1 MGRHNKPSN
10 SKVKRNSV
18 IAMAGL
24 VPTGLVTTATATGM
38 PVSIPLLTTAK
49 ASPIAE
55 PPAEQEASAPAQ
67 AEAIPEPAAATPAF
81 VTAPVPA
88 PAPEPAPAPVAA
100 PLPDG
105 PLGIPA
111 INYAAYRSA
120 ERTMAERN
128 AGCGISWMQIAGVG
142 RVESSHAN
150 GGRADERG
158 NLIEPIIGLPLDGS
172 LPGQAV
178 IMDTDGG
185 ALDGD
190 TVYDRAVG
198 PTQFIPTTWAQYG
211 IDGNGDGV
219 ADPQNLYDAAASTAN
234 YLCDGT
240 DMRDIGSATR
250 AILRYNNS
258 MAYVA
263 NVTAWSLAYSTG
275 IDPSPTDLPRIH

>member
-1 MGRHNKPSN
+1 MGRHNKKTD
-10 SKVKRNSV
+10 SKARRNSV
-18 IAMAGL
+18 IAIAGL
-24 VPTGLVTTATATGM
+24 VPAGLVTTANATGA
-38 PVSIPLLTTAK
+38 PVSIPLLTAAE
-49 ASPIAE
+49 ASPLTETPTAE
-55 PPAEQEASAPAQ
+55 PVHKD
-67 AEAIPEPAAATPAF
+67 ITPEPAAATPA
-81 VTAPVPA
+81 VAIA
-88 PAPEPAPAPVAA
+88 HEPAPEPVLE

-111 INYAAYRSA
+111 VNYDAYRAA
-120 ERTMAERN
+120 ERVLAERDP
-128 AGCGISWMQIAGVG
+128 GCGISWMQVAGVG

-150 GGRADERG
+150 GGKADEKG
-158 NLIEPIIGLPLDGS
+158 DLIDPIIGLPLDGS

-198 PTQFIPTTWAQYG
+198 PTQFIPTTWAHYG
-211 IDGNGDGV
+211 TDGNGDGI
-219 ADPQNLYDAAASTAN
+219 ADPQNLYDAAASTAT
-234 YLCDGT
+234 YLCDGGT
-240 DMRDIGSATR
+240 DMRDITSATK

-275 IDPSPTDLPRIH
+275 VNPSSADLPRIH

>member
-1 MGRHNKPSN
+1 MGRHSKPSN
-10 SKVKRNSV
+10 SKIRRNSV
-18 IAMAGL
+18 IALTGL
-24 VPTGLVTTATATGM
+24 VPTGLVTAATATGA
-38 PVSIPLLTTAK
+38 PADVPLHTTA
-49 ASPIAE
+49 SAE
-55 PPAEQEASAPAQ
+55 PITDAPT
-67 AEAIPEPAAATPAF
+67 EPAAEAVVAQAAAAVPEAAVVPATLA
-81 VTAPVPA
+81 PA
-88 PAPEPAPAPVAA
+88 PAPAPA

-105 PLGIPA
+105 PLGMPA
-111 INYAAYRSA
+111 INYDAYRSA
-120 ERTMAERN
+120 ERVLAERDP
-128 AGCGISWMQIAGVG
+128 GCGITWMQVAGVG

-150 GGRADERG
+150 GGRADDKG
-158 NLIEPIIGLPLDGS
+158 NLLEPIIGLPLNGS
-172 LPGQAV
+172 LPGQAT

-198 PTQFIPTTWAQYG
+198 PTQFIPTTWAQFG

-234 YLCDGT
+234 YLCDGGT
-240 DMRDIGSATR
+240 DMRDIASATK

-275 IDPSPTDLPRIH
+275 INPSAADLPRIH

>member
-1 MGRHNKPSN
+1 VGRHTKPTE
-10 SKVKRNSV
+10 SKAKRNSV
-18 IAMAGL
+18 IALAGL
-24 VPTGLVTTATATGM
+24 VPTGLVTAANAGGATITL
-38 PVSIPLLTTAK
+38 PFLTTAK
-49 ASPIAE
+49 ASPLTDA
-55 PPAEQEASAPAQ
+55 PAEQ
-67 AEAIPEPAAATPAF
+67 
-81 VTAPVPA
+81 A
-88 PAPEPAPAPVAA
+88 PAPEPEAIVPEPATATPAFAAAPAPAPAAA
-100 PLPDG
+100 PEPLPEG

-111 INYAAYRSA
+111 INYDAYRSA
-120 ERTMAERN
+120 ERVLAERN
-128 AGCGISWMQIAGVG
+128 PTCGISWMQVAGVG

-150 GGRADERG
+150 GGKADERG

-198 PTQFIPTTWAQYG
+198 PTQFIPSTWALYG
-211 IDGNGDGV
+211 TDGNGDGV
-219 ADPQNLYDAAASTAN
+219 ADPQNLYDAAASTAT
-234 YLCDGT
+234 YLCDGGT
-240 DMRDIGSATR
+240 NMRDIVSATK

-275 IDPSPTDLPRIH
+275 VNPSSADLPRIH

>member
-1 MGRHNKPSN
+1 MGRHSKPSE
-10 SKVKRNSV
+10 SKAKRNSL
-18 IAMAGL
+18 IALTGL
-24 VPTGLVTTATATGM
+24 VPTGLVTAATATGT
-38 PVSIPLLTTAK
+38 PASIPLLTAAD
-49 ASPIAE
+49 ASPITGD
-55 PPAEQEASAPAQ
+55 PTPADATTDPAVVT
-67 AEAIPEPAAATPAF
+67 APEPVDATPAF
-81 VTAPVPA
+81 AAAPA
-88 PAPEPAPAPVAA
+88 PAPEPVAAPA

-111 INYAAYRSA
+111 INFDAYRSA
-120 ERTMAERN
+120 ERTLAERN
-128 AGCGISWMQIAGVG
+128 PGCGINWMQIAGVG

-150 GGRADERG
+150 GGRADDRG
-158 NLIEPIIGLPLDGS
+158 NLVEPIIGLPLDGS

-190 TVYDRAVG
+190 AVYDRAVG

-211 IDGNGDGV
+211 IDGNGDGI

-240 DMRDIGSATR
+240 NMRDLGSATK

-275 IDPSPTDLPRIH
+275 INPSAADLPRIH